1 MVFTSSTWSPSGCPS
16 LLMKANGRIFH
27 ESSYMSGL
35 PSEYRTSVFL
45 ASAPNGTEAM
55 IKMSII
61 ILAIFGILS
70 FVYKFVIH
78 SSIVVLG

>member
-1 MVFTSSTWSPSGCPS
+1 MANKLELITKMFDEEMSSVTSSQQHWT
-16 LLMKANGRIFH
+16 R
-27 ESSYMSGL
+27 
-35 PSEYRTSVFL
+35 FL
-45 ASAPNGTEAM
+45 ASASNGTEAM